1 MVKQGDIIWLNFD
14 PQAGHEQ
21 RGRRPALIVS
31 NESFNNFSK
40 LAIVCPITNRDKE
53 HPFHI
58 KLDDRTKTTGVIL
71 CDQVRTLALQPSPK
85 GEGSPLD
92 INARNFEYIEHVT
105 DDILF
110 DVLDIV
116 NGFMEIE
123 K

>member
-1 MVKQGDIIWLNFD
+1 MVKQGDIIWLDFD
-14 PQAGHEQ
+14 PQVTSGYTGHEQ
-21 RGRRPALIVS
+21 RGRRPALILS

-40 LAIVCPITNRDKE
+40 LAIVCPITNRDKA

-71 CDQVRTLALQPSPK
+71 CDQVRTL
-85 GEGSPLD
+85 D
-92 INARNFEYIEHVT
+92 INARNFEFIENVT
-105 DDILF
+105 DDILL

-116 NGFMEIE
+116 NGFIEIE

>member
-1 MVKQGDIIWLNFD
+1 MVKQGDVIWLDFD

-40 LAIVCPITNRDKE
+40 LAIVCPITNRDKD

-58 KLDDRTKTTGVIL
+58 KLDNRTKTTGVIL
-71 CDQVRTLALQPSPK
+71 CDQVRTL
-85 GEGSPLD
+85 D
-92 INARNFEYIEHVT
+92 IDARNFEYIENVAN
-105 DDILF
+105 DILL

-116 NGFMEIE
+116 NGFIEIE

>member
-1 MVKQGDIIWLNFD
+1 MVKQGDIIWLDAAAPLPID

-40 LAIVCPITNRDKE
+40 LAIVCPITNRDKD

-71 CDQVRTLALQPSPK
+71 CDQVRTL
-85 GEGSPLD
+85 D
-92 INARNFEYIEHVT
+92 INARNFEYIENVA
-105 DDILF
+105 DDILL

>member
-1 MVKQGDIIWLNFD
+1 MVKQGDIIWLDFY

-40 LAIVCPITNRDKE
+40 LAIVCPITNRDKD

-58 KLDDRTKTTGVIL
+58 KLDNRTKTTGVIL
-71 CDQVRTLALQPSPK
+71 CDQVRT
-85 GEGSPLD
+85 LD

-116 NGFMEIE
+116 NGFIEIE

>member
-1 MVKQGDIIWLNFD
+1 MVKQGDILWLDFD

-31 NESFNNFSK
+31 NGSFNTFSK

-58 KLDDRTKTTGVIL
+58 KLDDRTKTSGVIL
-71 CDQVRTLALQPSPK
+71 CDQVRT
-85 GEGSPLD
+85 LD
-92 INARNFEYIEHVT
+92 INARNFEYIENVAG
-105 DDILF
+105 DILL
-110 DVLDIV
+110 DVLDII
-116 NGFMEIE
+116 NGFIEIE